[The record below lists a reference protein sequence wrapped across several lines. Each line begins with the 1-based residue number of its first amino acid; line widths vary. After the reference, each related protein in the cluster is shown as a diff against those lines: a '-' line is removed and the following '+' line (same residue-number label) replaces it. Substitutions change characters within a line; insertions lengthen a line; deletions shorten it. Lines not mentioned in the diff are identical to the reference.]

1 MPKLRKLA
9 ERSHWL
15 SLLYNLPRLFK
26 GYQPIFLDYPVRPVP
41 RHGYGLPPHPELT
54 ALFAAHDDAYRRTLT
69 GFLTLRPQLLAIPA
83 RPAAATEPCWLNRWL
98 EGLDTLALYGLVT
111 QTNPALM
118 IEVGSGFSTKV
129 TRRAIKD
136 HQLRTR
142 LVSIDPQPR
151 AEIDALCDEVIR
163 RPLEDCPLEVFAQL
177 APGDLLFIDGSHR
190 SFMNS
195 DVTVLFLEILPR
207 LKPGVLVHLHD
218 IYLPLDYPPDRA
230 HWLYSEQYLLAA
242 SLLAGD
248 RFEVVLPNHYV
259 ATTPRVAC
267 ALAGLWSEARLAAVP
282 QTGTSFWLRTR

>member
-1 MPKLRKLA
+1 M
-9 ERSHWL
+9 
-15 SLLYNLPRLFK
+15 NPRR
-26 GYQPIFLDYPVRPVP
+26 G
-41 RHGYGLPPHPELT
+41 
-54 ALFAAHDDAYRRTLT
+54 
-69 GFLTLRPQLLAIPA
+69 
-83 RPAAATEPCWLNRWL
+83 RPAVVLPEAQ
-98 EGLDTLALYGLVT
+98 D
-111 QTNPALM
+111 PA
-118 IEVGSGFSTKV
+118 I
-129 TRRAIKD
+129 I
-136 HQLRTR
+136 
-142 LVSIDPQPR
+142 
-151 AEIDALCDEVIR
+151 IR
-163 RPLEDCPLEVFAQL
+163 RPLEDCPVDLFATL

-259 ATTPRVAC
+259 ATTPEVAC
-267 ALAGLWSEARLAAVP
+267 ALAGLWSEAHLAAVP